1 MVADDWRTFVRPP
14 SGCQN
19 ISFSKFVSMKRES
32 LIPFMSYL
40 NLYVRDSIIP
50 RFKYLFG
57 PSRILI
63 VVVDWTIV
71 LFSWNPFQLRT
82 IYTKFNVRF
91 LYFFEFLY
99 ESLEVATGE
108 ALATSK
114 RM

>member
-1 MVADDWRTFVRPP
+1 MALQRSTWMMDDGWISEVEKEQQINNNELMRRHQRMVADDWRTFVRPP

-63 VVVDWTIV
+63 VVD
-71 LFSWNPFQLRT
+71 
-82 IYTKFNVRF
+82 
-91 LYFFEFLY
+91 
-99 ESLEVATGE
+99 
-108 ALATSK
+108 
-114 RM
+114 